1 MGRAICVP
9 LATGRIEAIRGIG
22 VSLGC
27 VPQGYL
33 RTQLAPE
40 KKCGKL
46 DSFDAASN
54 TKAQIEVIEASLDRP
69 RSYPQLPGDVGI
81 FASFQQKV
89 DDLLFAASESHDSCR
104 PAASAFQVRKFF

>member
-69 RSYPQLPGDVGI
+69 RSYP
-81 FASFQQKV
+81 
-89 DDLLFAASESHDSCR
+89 
-104 PAASAFQVRKFF
+104 